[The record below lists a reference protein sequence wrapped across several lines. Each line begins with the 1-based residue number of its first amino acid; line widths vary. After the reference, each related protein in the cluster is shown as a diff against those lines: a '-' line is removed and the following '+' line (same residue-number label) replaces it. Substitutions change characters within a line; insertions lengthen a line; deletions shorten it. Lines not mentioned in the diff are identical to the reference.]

1 MWMKNILP
9 RLLKHCSIRARFIIM
24 MTLIKK
30 KTAKSSSFADFMN
43 NASSAQK
50 KKLYET
56 VLEKASDS
64 QQRIVASAR
73 ELRAN

>member
-1 MWMKNILP
+1 MKNILP
-9 RLLKHCSIRARFIIM
+9 RLLKHCSVRAKFIIM

-50 KKLYET
+50 KKIYKT

-64 QQRIVASAR
+64 QQRIVTSAK
-73 ELRAN
+73 ELRAK